1 MMDKPTSKQNSLN
14 WARNAMLNKPG
25 FHSVAAIS
33 VEISYEKGD
42 YCTGVYGS
50 LHLSD
55 CSRVISIDLD
65 ATARSGKLEKLL
77 LEIDNTQH
85 KLDTLISVLTEAK
98 KFFNKAKERAI
109 DDCNNL
115 PRPKDDEEAGL
126 QTRGVGTGTG

>member
-1 MMDKPTSKQNSLN
+1 PTRRSSDLQNSLN

-33 VEISYEKGD
+33 VEISYHTAAKGEHW
-42 YCTGVYGS
+42 TGVHGS
-50 LHLSD
+50 LHISD

-98 KFFNKAKERAI
+98 KFFNKAKELAI

-115 PRPKDDEEAGL
+115 PRPKDDK
-126 QTRGVGTGTG
+126 